1 MEESTP
7 SATVVAFCYPLTMHI
22 HQYGSC
28 RYPGFPGRPAVAG
41 AGAGAGPAFPRA
53 VCDVVAD
60 GQLTQMTAQV
70 SVA

>member
-1 MEESTP
+1 MEENTP
-7 SATVVAFCYPLTMHI
+7 RATVVASCYLLTMHI
-22 HQYGSC
+22 HQYGLY
-28 RYPGFPGRPAVAG
+28 RYPSFPGRPAV

-53 VCDVVAD
+53 VCAVVAD